1 MDDNTHDVLMAVVT
15 LISAIVTPLILV
27 YVTRKQN
34 EKIDANKAGIEKV
47 VEKVDEYHKEVN
59 GNMSKLLETTKELAT
74 AQEKARAEGEK
85 KHK

>member
-34 EKIDANKAGIEKV
+34 EKIDANKKGIDKV

-74 AQEKARAEGEK
+74 ATEKAKHESDK
-85 KHK
+85 KK